1 MHSARFSRLVAL
13 VAISLPLSV
22 LGQDSTEPADKAPDR
37 IHGEEHAH
45 DVLEEVVVTATPL
58 RRNVLEMSQSATVLS
73 GAELDRDVANNL
85 GDTLS
90 HMPGLSNASFG
101 QNVGRPVIRGFEGAR
116 VGVLNN
122 NMATADASAVSQD
135 HAVAIEP
142 FLADQIEVLRGPA
155 TLLYGSGAIGGVV
168 NLVSHTIPQ
177 EIPENGLS
185 GRAMVQGDTAANQR
199 MGAGRLDIGS
209 GQWAFHASG
218 FVRRTDDYE
227 IPGAAE
233 LYPDEDQD
241 EGPDEEHEGEH
252 EDEHDH
258 GAGGKLEN
266 SFLDNEGGSLGASW
280 IGAKWRVGLAYTG
293 YSSDYGIP
301 GAHSHEHEGEHDDEH
316 DDEHGGEE
324 HDEDEHGGDEEES
337 LVTIGLES
345 DRLDGEIVGTD
356 PFSGF
361 EQFKLRVADSSYTH
375 TEFEGDEIG
384 TVFNNDTL
392 DSRLELRH
400 KPVGAFSGAFGAQY
414 SDRDFEAI
422 GDEAFV
428 PASSTRSSALFWV
441 ETADFGSWQLDAG
454 LRYDDIRIETDSGVK
469 RDFSPF
475 TASLGAVWHLTES
488 AHLTFNVS
496 QAERAP
502 TDQELFADGPHI
514 ATQTFELGDAGLDTE
529 SNLHLEAGFR
539 LHQGPLTGS
548 LTFYMDNFSD
558 YIYQADTGLEEDGL
572 PLRQWSQQD
581 ADFQGA
587 ELELNYDLGEFAS
600 GHWQVSGFADTVRAE
615 FTDNTN
621 VPRIPPSRFGA
632 GIEWDHNRW
641 AAELNWIHA
650 GSHTRTADYETPTP
664 GYDLLNADLSY
675 LLPFASRSEWELY
688 LKAHNL
694 LDEDIRNSTSFLKDQ
709 APQIGR
715 NFILGIRAYF

>member
-1 MHSARFSRLVAL
+1 MYPASFLRLLAL
-13 VAISLPLSV
+13 LAVSLPLS
-22 LGQDSTEPADKAPDR
+22 LHGQQSASPATATPDR
-37 IHGEEHAH
+37 IHGEEHEH

-90 HMPGLSNASFG
+90 HMPGLANASFG

-185 GRAMVQGDTAANQR
+185 GRAMAQGDTAANQR
-199 MGAGRLDIGS
+199 MGAGRLDIGKN
-209 GQWAFHASG
+209 QWAFHASG
-218 FVRRTDDYE
+218 FIRRTDDYE
-227 IPGAAE
+227 IPGKAE
-233 LYPDEDQD
+233 LYPGAEDEDHD
-241 EGPDEEHEGEH
+241 EGHDEEH

-258 GAGGKLEN
+258 AEGGKLEN

-280 IGAKWRVGLAYTG
+280 IGEQWRIGLAYTG

-301 GAHSHEHEGEHDDEH
+301 GAHAHEHEDEHEGEEHAADEH
-316 DDEHGGEE
+316 EGE
-324 HDEDEHGGDEEES
+324 EEES

-345 DRLDGEIVGTD
+345 DRLDGEIVGTN
-356 PFSGF
+356 PFRGF
-361 EQFKLRVADSSYTH
+361 DQLKLRVADSSYTH

-384 TVFNNDTL
+384 TIFNNDTL
-392 DSRLELRH
+392 DGRLELRH
-400 KPVGAFSGAFGAQY
+400 VALGNWSGAFGAQY
-414 SDRDFEAI
+414 SERDFEAI

-428 PASSTRSSALFWV
+428 PPSSTTSAALFWV

-454 LRYDDIRIETDSGVK
+454 LRYDDISVTTDLPLK
-469 RDFSPF
+469 RNFSPF
-475 TASLGAVWHLTES
+475 TASLGAVWHVTES
-488 AHLTFNVS
+488 SHFTFNVS

-502 TDQELFADGPHI
+502 TDQELFSDGPHI
-514 ATQTFELGDAGLDTE
+514 ATQTFELGNADLDIE

-539 LHQGPLTGS
+539 LHQGALTGS
-548 LTFYMDNFSD
+548 LTFYTDSFDD

-572 PLRQWSQQD
+572 PVRRWSQQD
-581 ADFQGA
+581 ADFRGA
-587 ELELNYDLGEFAS
+587 ELELNYDLGEFS
-600 GHWQVSGFADTVRAE
+600 TGHWQLNGFADTVRAE
-615 FTDNTN
+615 FTDNSN
-621 VPRIPPSRFGA
+621 VPRIPPSRIGL
-632 GIEWDHNRW
+632 GVEWDQDRW
-641 AAELNWIHA
+641 AAEMNWIHA
-650 GSHTRTADYETPTP
+650 SSHTRVAEYETPTP

-675 LLPFASRSEWELY
+675 LLPFDSRSEWELY

-715 NFILGIRAYF
+715 NFILGIRTYF